1 MEIKLKNVKF
11 YERMSEETNAF
22 TADLYVNG
30 KKVGYAKNEG
40 HGGCTDYYPNSIE
53 DRAVINEAEQYCL
66 GLPPIK
72 YGSFEIE
79 MNLEHKIDQLFEEW
93 LKAKDEA
100 KLQKKL
106 AKSMLSNLCVK
117 TANGYTELSWKTGSR
132 KATIAELLSAPNGR
146 EILRNA
152 IAKAKGEGREVLNT
166 NIPVELM

>member
-1 MEIKLKNVKF
+1 MKIELKNIKF

-79 MNLEHKIDQLFEEW
+79 MNLEI
-93 LKAKDEA
+93 
-100 KLQKKL
+100 
-106 AKSMLSNLCVK
+106 
-117 TANGYTELSWKTGSR
+117 
-132 KATIAELLSAPNGR
+132 GR
-146 EILRNA
+146 A
-152 IAKAKGEGREVLNT
+152 HV
-166 NIPVELM
+166 